1 MNSTSL
7 RVLTPAKVNL
17 ILRVLDRRPDGFHA
31 VWSLMHTVGLDDE
44 LTLTVQPGT
53 TSRIALRCDH
63 VALAADQSNLV
74 YRAAQLVLARIDR
87 SVDLSITL
95 TKRIPLGAGLG
106 GGSSDAAATIL
117 GLTRLLGL
125 NWPIEQMAELGQ
137 QLGSDVPF
145 FFMGPAACVTG
156 RGEQVRSMQVT
167 GTRWIVLVNPGF
179 PVETKWAYQ
188 QLSAT
193 RAGVRPLS
201 PALQQLG
208 SRAAV
213 DWSEIIPLV
222 ENDFEAPVFSQH
234 PVLAQIKSQLL
245 SQGAEVALLSG
256 SGATMFGVF
265 PGQADAER
273 AASVFARDPKMKVY
287 AVPAAGTPVTSMV

>member
-1 MNSTSL
+1 MNVISL
-7 RVLTPAKVNL
+7 RVLTPAKVNV

-31 VWSLMHTVGLDDE
+31 VWSLMHTVGLEDE
-44 LTLTVQPGT
+44 LLLTRHAG
-53 TSRIALRCDH
+53 SSRRIALCCDH
-63 VALAADQSNLV
+63 AALAADQTNLV
-74 YRAAQLVLARIDR
+74 YRAAQLVLDQVEQ

-117 GLTRLLGL
+117 GLTRLLDL
-125 NWPIEQMAELGQ
+125 NWPVERMTEVGQ

-145 FFMGPAACVTG
+145 FFLAPAAVVTG
-156 RGEQVRSMQVT
+156 RGEEVRPVQVT

-188 QLSAT
+188 QLSAS
-193 RAGVRPLS
+193 RNAIRPLS

-208 SRAAV
+208 RRSV
-213 DWSEIIPLV
+213 LDWSEIIRLA
-222 ENDFEAPVFSQH
+222 ENDFEAPVFAEQ
-234 PVLAQIKSQLL
+234 PVLARIKDHLL
-245 SQGAEVALLSG
+245 SQGAEIALLSG

-265 PGQADAER
+265 PDQSGAER
-273 AASVFARDPKMKVY
+273 AAAGLARDLKLKVH
-287 AVPAAGTPVTSMV
+287 AVPAAGAPVISAT